1 MSIYQINDEGFEKI
15 DRTTFSNEGV
25 KERHDI
31 QRLLKADIDVIS
43 PDTMIVSEEFNQW
56 DDGRAR
62 IDLLG
67 IDRDANI
74 VVIELKRTIDG
85 GYMELQAIRYA
96 AMISVL
102 TFDEL
107 VEKYQNYLAK
117 NGIDLDARD
126 SLLEFLELDDPDEV
140 SFGQEVK
147 IVLASLD
154 FTKELTTSVLWLN
167 ERGLDIRCVRMHPYK
182 FEGKLLVDVQTI
194 IPVPEAAD
202 YQVRIREKRLEEREL
217 RKATRDRTKFDVA
230 IGEEKHEA
238 LYKRGMMFHIIK
250 GILSRGGAPEKVI
263 NCIPKRKLISFD
275 ERLNSTQVKER
286 FMQEDRGGKVPRSSR
301 YFCEENEL
309 HHAEEKTYVI
319 SNQWGND
326 TLEAAGNLVESFP
339 ELSIEFKP
347 TT

>member
-126 SLLEFLELDDPDEV
+126 SLLQFLELDDPDEV

-147 IVLASLD
+147 IVL
-154 FTKELTTSVLWLN
+154 
-167 ERGLDIRCVRMHPYK
+167 
-182 FEGKLLVDVQTI
+182 
-194 IPVPEAAD
+194 
-202 YQVRIREKRLEEREL
+202 
-217 RKATRDRTKFDVA
+217 
-230 IGEEKHEA
+230 
-238 LYKRGMMFHIIK
+238 
-250 GILSRGGAPEKVI
+250 
-263 NCIPKRKLISFD
+263 
-275 ERLNSTQVKER
+275 
-286 FMQEDRGGKVPRSSR
+286 
-301 YFCEENEL
+301 
-309 HHAEEKTYVI
+309 
-319 SNQWGND
+319 
-326 TLEAAGNLVESFP
+326 
-339 ELSIEFKP
+339 
-347 TT
+347 